1 MRQHIFENV
10 ARFARKHFWT
20 SENCILAYSKLVG
33 TPCIGTFCKPSSL
46 RLQIFFSPSIEFDS
60 TLSVLVR
67 LNFFIFSAAFWRAS
81 IMSFLS
87 SSVVR
92 SSARTKSSA
101 RQIHSTYLNYKLQ
114 LPRHGIINYTL
125 NSPFSNHFITVP
137 TLNHQKPR
145 LLLAVRRDTVRMN
158 PFRTYPFICKSI
170 CIWIIIS

>member
-1 MRQHIFENV
+1 MCRKSICFGLSRVMTVKTAYFRGDIYENDKN
-10 ARFARKHFWT
+10 AELRCWP
-20 SENCILAYSKLVG
+20 S
-33 TPCIGTFCKPSSL
+33 PIGTFCKPSSL
-46 RLQIFFSPSIEFDS
+46 CLQIFFSPSIEFDS

-145 LLLAVRRDTVRMN
+145 LL
-158 PFRTYPFICKSI
+158 
-170 CIWIIIS
+170 